1 MRCHFTPIRIAI
13 PKNKTE
19 NKTCCQECGEIGSLV
34 FCSRECKM
42 VQLLWRKVWSFLKK
56 KKKIEVPYGPTI
68 LLLDIFPKELK
79 AKS

>member
-19 NKTCCQECGEIGSLV
+19 NKKCCQECGEIGSLV
-34 FCSRECKM
+34 LCFRECKM

-56 KKKIEVPYGPTI
+56 
-68 LLLDIFPKELK
+68 
-79 AKS
+79 